1 MSFLDVR
8 GSAICSPSQETCR
21 MGRRWQEG
29 VSPDQTSS
37 SLDLVISRVPQ
48 RLFPLPHISGRSL
61 RKARPDGS
69 GRGLQCKLEAW
80 RILNGMDV
88 QKFWRATAARFK
100 MPVRLGA
107 FLLLGRTAANFEP
120 NLTHFQPKTKEERQQ
135 LCYVRHVLTAKYIRP
150 YFFGVA

>member
-1 MSFLDVR
+1 MFGRS
-8 GSAICSPSQETCR
+8 SPSALPPKRHAEWDDGGGKKGFRPTR
-21 MGRRWQEG
+21 
-29 VSPDQTSS
+29 P
-37 SLDLVISRVPQ
+37 
-48 RLFPLPHISGRSL
+48 PLPSISLYQECHRGYSLFRTSGQSL